1 MTSCSLAILRRRAAL
16 APPST
21 IGATPSMQVKCG
33 HSLLQVAKPDRSL
46 PLGVANLLE
55 QALAADPS
63 RLLPLATH
71 VQPAEVVIGQKA

>member
-1 MTSCSLAILRRRAAL
+1 
-16 APPST
+16 
-21 IGATPSMQVKCG
+21 MQVKCG

>member
-1 MTSCSLAILRRRAAL
+1 
-16 APPST
+16 
-21 IGATPSMQVKCG
+21 MQVKCG
-33 HSLLQVAKPDRSL
+33 HSLL

>member
-1 MTSCSLAILRRRAAL
+1 
-16 APPST
+16 
-21 IGATPSMQVKCG
+21 MQVKCG

-46 PLGVANLLE
+46 PLGAANLLE